1 MGVKEKIRRAA
12 RRKKET
18 YKSISEKLGMPL
30 QSYANLLARDRMT
43 VDKAQQIADALGCD
57 VVFLDRETGE
67 IF

>member
-12 RRKKET
+12 RQKKET
-18 YKSISEKLGMPL
+18 YASISLKLGMPL
-30 QSYANLLARDRMT
+30 QSYANRLSRGKMSFDY
-43 VDKAQQIADALGCD
+43 VEKIADALGCD

>member
-1 MGVKEKIRRAA
+1 MGAKEKIRRAA

-18 YKSISEKLGMPL
+18 YESIAKKLKMPL
-30 QSYANLLARDRMT
+30 QSYANRLARNKMSFDY
-43 VDKAQQIADALGCD
+43 VEKVADALGCD

>member
-18 YKSISEKLGMPL
+18 YASISLKLGMPL
-30 QSYANLLARDRMT
+30 QSYANRLSRGKMSFDYVER
-43 VDKAQQIADALGCD
+43 IADVLGCD

-67 IF
+67 IY

>member
-1 MGVKEKIRRAA
+1 MGAKEKIRRAA

-18 YKSISEKLGMPL
+18 YESIAKKLKMPL
-30 QSYANLLARDRMT
+30 QSYANRLARDKMSFDYAEK
-43 VDKAQQIADALGCD
+43 VADALGCD